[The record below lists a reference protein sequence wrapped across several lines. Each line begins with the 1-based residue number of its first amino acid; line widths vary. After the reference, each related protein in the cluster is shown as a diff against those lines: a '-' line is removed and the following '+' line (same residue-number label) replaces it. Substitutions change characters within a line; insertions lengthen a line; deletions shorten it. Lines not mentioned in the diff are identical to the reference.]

1 MTRYSI
7 PAQTPPQNGFG
18 LSTDDRQP
26 EVESVDWESRMSRL
40 VGFEEESSSD
50 TQGSEDSA
58 TPPESLSL
66 PQEVQTKQAL
76 SSNPFAKL
84 ALVGA
89 ATLAIVLVGGVFL
102 SKLMSSSNQKPKNI
116 ISAPVQERPTNE
128 SISQQMEAQVDTLK
142 TKLALTEQAQMV
154 KAAQE
159 QLRIAK
165 STPTVALQQPSVR
178 QKVIPTPP
186 PTAYVPRTVT
196 VERIIRVPA
205 SQPSL
210 SPQLPVVNPTQPLV
224 SVTPPSPP
232 SPFEEWAK
240 LAKLG
245 SYGQVNPSNQPTS
258 NIATLE
264 PVNTKPP
271 QQQET
276 PNPNPDNNPEQTPQ
290 TSQPENPAIAQAQPQ
305 GQKSVAIGSSAKAVL
320 ATAIFGETSNKSG
333 GGGGGG
339 GDAGEAKNLS
349 VVIRLKEPLK
359 STDGTVALPA
369 NTEFLAEI
377 GSLSEQ
383 GLLQMNVVKV
393 ISQNNG
399 NPIERSLPS
408 NAILLRGVEGK
419 PLIANK
425 FPGQSSSIA
434 SMDAGLF
441 VLGGLGKAAELI
453 NRPDTK
459 VLPLYGGN
467 LSNIDSSGNP
477 IENGNNGNGNGNGN
491 GYISG
496 YTTITENRRNLL
508 AGVAEGGFNSVV
520 PQIAQRNQ
528 QAIAQMS
535 QQGGVWF
542 LPAGTNIEIYVNQA
556 TQF

>member
-7 PAQTPPQNGFG
+7 PAQTPPQNGFT
-18 LSTDDRQP
+18 LTTDDRQP

-84 ALVGA
+84 GLVGA

-102 SKLMSSSNQKPKNI
+102 SQLMSGSNQKPKTI
-116 ISAPVQERPTNE
+116 VSPPVQQQPTDE
-128 SISQQMEAQVDTLK
+128 SISQQMEGQIDTLK
-142 TKLALTEQAQMV
+142 TKLALTEQAEMV
-154 KAAQE
+154 KAAQQ

-196 VERIIRVPA
+196 IERIIRVPT

-210 SPQLPVVNPTQPLV
+210 SPQPPVVKPNTQPVVNVTP
-224 SVTPPSPP
+224 VTPPSPP
-232 SPFEEWAK
+232 SPFEEWAR

-264 PVNTKPP
+264 PANNAQP
-271 QQQET
+271 QQET
-276 PNPNPDNNPEQTPQ
+276 PNPDPEQTPQ
-290 TSQPENPAIAQAQPQ
+290 TSQPENSAVSQAQPQ
-305 GQKSVAIGSSAKAVL
+305 GQKSVAVGSSAKALL

-333 GGGGGG
+333 GGG
-339 GDAGEAKNLS
+339 DADEAKN
-349 VVIRLKEPLK
+349 VFVIRLKEALK
-359 STDGTVALPA
+359 STDGTIALPA

-399 NPIERSLPS
+399 NSTERSLPN
-408 NAILLRGVEGK
+408 NAIILRGTQGK

-441 VLGGLGKAAELI
+441 VLGGIGKAAELV
-453 NRPDTK
+453 NRADTEYQLVNTPP
-459 VLPLYGGN
+459 VL
-467 LSNIDSSGNP
+467 
-477 IENGNNGNGNGNGN
+477 NNDGTTTTTTNAQPYQQ
-491 GYISG
+491 YIPV
-496 YTTITENRRNLL
+496 TKNRRNLAAAVL
-508 AGVAEGGFNSVV
+508 EGGMNSVV

-535 QQGGVWF
+535 QQTNVWF
-542 LPAGTNIEIYVNQA
+542 LPAGTNIEIYVNQP

>member
-1 MTRYSI
+1 MTRYST
-7 PAQTPPQNGFG
+7 PAQTPPQNGFT
-18 LSTDDRQP
+18 LTTDDRQP

-40 VGFEEESSSD
+40 VGFEEESSSSD
-50 TQGSEDSA
+50 TEESEDSA
-58 TPPESLSL
+58 TPPEPLSQ

-84 ALVGA
+84 GLVGA

-102 SKLMSSSNQKPKNI
+102 SQLMSGSNQKPKTI
-116 ISAPVQERPTNE
+116 VSPPVQEQPTDE
-128 SISQQMEAQVDTLK
+128 SISQQMEGQIDTLK

-154 KAAQE
+154 KAAQQ

-196 VERIIRVPA
+196 VERVIRVPA

-210 SPQLPVVNPTQPLV
+210 SPQPPVVNPTQPV
-224 SVTPPSPP
+224 VNITPPTPP
-232 SPFEEWAK
+232 SPFEEWAR

-264 PVNTKPP
+264 PANNAQP
-271 QQQET
+271 QQET
-276 PNPNPDNNPEQTPQ
+276 PNPDPEQTPQ
-290 TSQPENPAIAQAQPQ
+290 TSQTPQQDNPAVSQAQPQ
-305 GQKSVAIGSSAKAVL
+305 GQKSVAVGSSAKAVL

-333 GGGGGG
+333 GGG
-339 GDAGEAKNLS
+339 DADEAKN
-349 VVIRLKEPLK
+349 VFVIRLKEPLK
-359 STDGTVALPA
+359 STDGAIALPA

-399 NPIERSLPS
+399 NPTERSLPN
-408 NAILLRGVEGK
+408 NAIILRGTQGK

-441 VLGGLGKAAELI
+441 VLGGIAKAAELV

-459 VLPLYGGN
+459 LLPLYGGY
-467 LSNIDSSGNP
+467 GNNAVLNGENS
-477 IENGNNGNGNGNGN
+477 ENGDSTNNPNNGNGVVT
-491 GYISG
+491 G
-496 YTTITENRRNLL
+496 YTTVTENRRNLA
-508 AGVAEGGFNSVV
+508 AGVLEGGMNSVV